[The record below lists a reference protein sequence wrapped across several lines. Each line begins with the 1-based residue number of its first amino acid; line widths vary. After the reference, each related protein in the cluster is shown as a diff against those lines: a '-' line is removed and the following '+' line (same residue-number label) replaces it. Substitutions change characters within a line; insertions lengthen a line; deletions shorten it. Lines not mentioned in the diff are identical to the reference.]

1 MRLLAAVVVGSL
13 AVAGAASVAS
23 ASDATAATAADTLAR
38 GLTQSAFAEI
48 DRALGFGLA
57 SEALPFDPKLDAPKR
72 IVTPSG
78 RVVFLPNG
86 CRTASRPFDLLIHF
100 HGAPTA
106 VEPAFE
112 RSGIDGVLGIINLGI
127 GSGAYETA
135 LQVPGSFDEVVT
147 RFTVAVREMCPG
159 TSATPKRIALSGW
172 SAGYGAVFRVLD
184 RERDASRIDAVLL
197 ADGLHASIDPTSKW
211 ERHVSVDHMA
221 PFTAYADEAVA
232 GKKLFALTHS
242 QIQTPYASTTET
254 SDFLLAQEGVAR
266 AAPNMAP
273 PRPGMVMTSRA
284 DAAGFHVLGFAG
296 GNEVAHC
303 DHLHAFG
310 ETLLPYLKERWSS
323 PD

>member
-1 MRLLAAVVVGSL
+1 MRRLASVVLGSL
-13 AVAGAASVAS
+13 TFVGVGNVAS
-23 ASDATAATAADTLAR
+23 ASDARALSN
-38 GLTQSAFAEI
+38 GLTRPALAEI

-112 RSGIDGVLGIINLGI
+112 RSGIDGVLGIVNLGI

-135 LQVPGSFDEVVT
+135 LQMPGSFDEVVT
-147 RFTVAVREMCPG
+147 RFTIAVHDMCPG
-159 TSATPKRIALSGW
+159 STASPRRIALSGW

-184 RERDASRIDAVLL
+184 RERDARRVDAVLL
-197 ADGLHASIDPTSKW
+197 ADGLHASLDLTNKY

-221 PFTAYADEAVA
+221 PFTAFADEAVA
-232 GKKLFALTHS
+232 GKKLFAITHS
-242 QIQTPYASTTET
+242 QITTPYASTTET
-254 SDFLLAQEGVAR
+254 ADFLLAQEGVAR
-266 AAPNMAP
+266 VPTNVAP
-273 PRPGMVMTSRA
+273 PRPGMNMKTRG
-284 DAAGFHVLGFAG
+284 DAGGFHVLGFSG
-296 GNEVAHC
+296 GNEEAHC

-310 ETLLPYLKERWSS
+310 ETLLPYLKERWST

>member
-1 MRLLAAVVVGSL
+1 VKDSMRRLASVVLGSL
-13 AVAGAASVAS
+13 TFVGVGNVAS
-23 ASDATAATAADTLAR
+23 ASDARALSN
-38 GLTQSAFAEI
+38 GLTRPALAEI

-112 RSGIDGVLGIINLGI
+112 RSGIDGVLGIVNLGI

-135 LQVPGSFDEVVT
+135 LQMPGSFDEVVT
-147 RFTVAVREMCPG
+147 RFTIAVHDMCPG
-159 TSATPKRIALSGW
+159 STASPRRIALSGW

-184 RERDASRIDAVLL
+184 RERDARRVDAVLL
-197 ADGLHASIDPTSKW
+197 ADGLHASLDLTNKY

-221 PFTAYADEAVA
+221 PFTAFADEAVA
-232 GKKLFALTHS
+232 GKKLFAITHS
-242 QIQTPYASTTET
+242 QITTPYASTTET
-254 SDFLLAQEGVAR
+254 ADFLLAQEGVAR
-266 AAPNMAP
+266 VPTNVAP
-273 PRPGMVMTSRA
+273 PRPGMNMKTRG
-284 DAAGFHVLGFAG
+284 DAGGFHVLGFSG
-296 GNEVAHC
+296 GNEEAHC

-310 ETLLPYLKERWSS
+310 ETLLPYLKERWST